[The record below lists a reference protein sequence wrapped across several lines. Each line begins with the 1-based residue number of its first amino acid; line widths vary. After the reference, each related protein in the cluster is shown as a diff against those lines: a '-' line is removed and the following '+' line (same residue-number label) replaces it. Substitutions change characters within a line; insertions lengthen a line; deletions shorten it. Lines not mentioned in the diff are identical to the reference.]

1 MRLLLCW
8 AVLTAITVALSACG
22 KTDAQKAPGQIAAIV
37 NGEEISV
44 HRVNGAI
51 ARGNEIPP
59 GEAGEA
65 GEAAARALQ
74 QVIDQE
80 LLVQNALQAK
90 LDRDPQVM
98 RAIEDAKRQI
108 LARAYVDRVA
118 APAAAQSEDEIRT
131 FYKEN
136 PALFERR
143 RIYHLHEL
151 VVAAPQEKL
160 AALPAAATAAKSMDE
175 VAGWLKSRELPFKVV
190 TASNPAERIP
200 LHILPRVLEMRDGQ
214 IAVFS
219 TARGASVVQVLRAE
233 EAALTGQQAAPVI
246 EQFLL
251 NRKRLELARAE
262 VEKLRAQ
269 AKIEYVGEY
278 GPAPAERPAA
288 ANAAP
293 GGAKD
298 GHIERG
304 LAGLK

>member
-1 MRLLLCW
+1 MRLRASL
-8 AVLTAITVALSACG
+8 AVLTAIAVALSACG
-22 KTDAQKAPGQIAAIV
+22 KTDANKASGQIAAIV

-44 HRVNGAI
+44 HRVNGAL
-51 ARGNEIPP
+51 ARGNEIRP
-59 GEAGEA
+59 GET

-80 LLVQNALQAK
+80 LLVQKALKAK

-98 RAIEDAKRQI
+98 QAIEDAKRQI
-108 LARAYVDRVA
+108 LARAYIDRVV
-118 APAAAQSEDEIRT
+118 APAPTQSQDEIGT

-151 VVAAPQEKL
+151 AVAAPQEKL
-160 AALPAAATAAKSMDE
+160 VALQTAAAAAKSMDE
-175 VAGWLKSRELPFKVV
+175 VAGWLKSRNLPFNVV
-190 TASNPAERIP
+190 TASKPAEQIP
-200 LHILPRVLEMRDGQ
+200 LEILPRVLEMRDGQ

-219 TARGASVVQVLRAE
+219 TAHGASVVQVLRSE
-233 EAALTGQQAAPVI
+233 EAPLTGQQAKPVI

-262 VEKLRAQ
+262 VEKLRGQ

-278 GPAPAERPAA
+278 EPAHAQRPAPAS
-288 ANAAP
+288 AAP
-293 GGAKD
+293 GGAD
-298 GHIERG
+298 GGHIEKG
-304 LAGLK
+304 LAGLR